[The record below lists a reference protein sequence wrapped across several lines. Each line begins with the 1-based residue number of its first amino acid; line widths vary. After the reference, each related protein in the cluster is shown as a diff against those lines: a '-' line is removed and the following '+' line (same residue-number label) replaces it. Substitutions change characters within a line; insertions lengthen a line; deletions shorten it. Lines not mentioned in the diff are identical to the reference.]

1 MHEQEIRTYAGL
13 MEELQLTGLEVE
25 ADGVRVR
32 LERLHA
38 PAAPVVV
45 SQTPVPAAAAP
56 AAAPQA
62 PAESGVVEG
71 TSPLVGGFYGAPPEQ
86 AEPYVTVGSKVKK
99 GDVLCI
105 IEAMK
110 LMNEITADCDGTV
123 LDIGAGNNQVV
134 DYGHV
139 LFRIRKE
146 QP

>member
-1 MHEQEIRTYAGL
+1 MYEQEIRTYAGL

-25 ADGVRVR
+25 AEGVRFR

-45 SQTPVPAAAAP
+45 SAPAAAAAP
-56 AAAPQA
+56 AAAKAESDGNTVEVTSPMVGVFYSA
-62 PAESGVVEG
+62 PAEN
-71 TSPLVGGFYGAPPEQ
+71 

-110 LMNEITADCDGTV
+110 LMNEITAECDGTIV
-123 LDIGAGNNQVV
+123 DIGAGNNQVV

-146 QP
+146 RP

>member
-45 SQTPVPAAAAP
+45 SQAPVPAAAAP
-56 AAAPQA
+56 AAAPKA
-62 PAESGVVEG
+62 PAESGVVEV
-71 TSPLVGGFYGAPPEQ
+71 TSPMVGVFYSAPAEN

>member
-25 ADGVRVR
+25 ADGIRVR

-38 PAAPVVV
+38 PAAPVVMT
-45 SQTPVPAAAAP
+45 QAAAP
-56 AAAPQA
+56 AAAAAAPKAQADSNVVEVTSPMVGVFYSA
-62 PAESGVVEG
+62 PAEN
-71 TSPLVGGFYGAPPEQ
+71 

-123 LDIGAGNNQVV
+123 VDIGAGNNQVV

>member
-32 LERLHA
+32 LERHQA

-56 AAAPQA
+56 AAAPKA
-62 PAESGVVEG
+62 PAESGVVEV
-71 TSPLVGGFYGAPPEQ
+71 TSPMVGVFYSAPAEN

-110 LMNEITADCDGTV
+110 LMNEITAEQDGEIV
-123 LDIGAGNNQVV
+123 DICVNSGEVV
-134 DYGHV
+134 EYSQT
-139 LFRIRKE
+139 LFKIF
-146 QP
+146 

>member
-45 SQTPVPAAAAP
+45 SQTPVLAAAAP
-56 AAAPQA
+56 AAAPKA
-62 PAESGVVEG
+62 PAESGVVEV
-71 TSPLVGGFYGAPPEQ
+71 TSPMVGVFYSAPAEN

>member
-45 SQTPVPAAAAP
+45 PHTPVPAAAAP
-56 AAAPQA
+56 AAAPKA
-62 PAESGVVEG
+62 PAESGVVEV
-71 TSPLVGGFYGAPPEQ
+71 TSPMVGVFYSAPAEN

>member
-32 LERLHA
+32 LERHQA

-45 SQTPVPAAAAP
+45 SQAPVPAAAAP
-56 AAAPQA
+56 AAAPKA
-62 PAESGVVEG
+62 PAESGVVEV
-71 TSPLVGGFYGAPPEQ
+71 TSPMVGVFYSAPAEN

>member
-45 SQTPVPAAAAP
+45 SQTPVSTAAP
-56 AAAPQA
+56 AAAKAEADGDVVEVTSPMVGVFYSA
-62 PAESGVVEG
+62 PAEN
-71 TSPLVGGFYGAPPEQ
+71 

-110 LMNEITADCDGTV
+110 LMNEITAECDGTIV
-123 LDIGAGNNQVV
+123 DIGAGNNQVV

-146 QP
+146 RP

>member
-45 SQTPVPAAAAP
+45 SQAPVPAAAAP
-56 AAAPQA
+56 APPPKAPAASGVGEVTSPMVGVFYSA
-62 PAESGVVEG
+62 PAEN
-71 TSPLVGGFYGAPPEQ
+71 

>member
-45 SQTPVPAAAAP
+45 SQTPVPASAAP
-56 AAAPQA
+56 AAAPKA
-62 PAESGVVEG
+62 PAESGVVEV
-71 TSPLVGGFYGAPPEQ
+71 TSPMVGVFYSAPAEN

>member
-32 LERLHA
+32 LERMGA

-45 SQTPVPAAAAP
+45 SAPAAAAAP
-56 AAAPQA
+56 AAAK
-62 PAESGVVEG
+62 AEVDGDMVEV
-71 TSPLVGGFYGAPPEQ
+71 TSPMVGVFYSAPTES
-86 AEPYVTVGSKVKK
+86 AEPFVRTGSKVKK

-110 LMNEITADCDGTV
+110 LMNEITAECDGTIV
-123 LDIGAGNNQVV
+123 DIGAGNNQVV

-146 QP
+146 RP

>member
-32 LERLHA
+32 LERHQA

-56 AAAPQA
+56 AAAPKA
-62 PAESGVVEG
+62 PAESGVVEV
-71 TSPLVGGFYGAPPEQ
+71 TSPMVGVFYSAPAEN

-110 LMNEITADCDGTV
+110 LLNEITAEQDGEIV
-123 LDIGAGNNQVV
+123 DICAHNADVV
-134 DYGHV
+134 EYGQT
-139 LFRIRKE
+139 LFKIF
-146 QP
+146 

>member
-1 MHEQEIRTYAGL
+1 M
-13 MEELQLTGLEVE
+13 
-25 ADGVRVR
+25 
-32 LERLHA
+32 
-38 PAAPVVV
+38 VV

-56 AAAPQA
+56 AAAPKA
-62 PAESGVVEG
+62 PAESGVVEV
-71 TSPLVGGFYGAPPEQ
+71 TSPMVGVFYSAPAEN

>member
-56 AAAPQA
+56 AAAPKA
-62 PAESGVVEG
+62 PAESGVVEV
-71 TSPLVGGFYGAPPEQ
+71 TSPMVGVFYSAPAEN

-110 LMNEITADCDGTV
+110 LMNEITAEFDGE
-123 LDIGAGNNQVV
+123 VV
-134 DYGHV
+134 DVCVHNGDV
-139 LFRIRKE
+139 VEFGQTLFKLC
-146 QP
+146 